1 MSCAAAADAL
11 GLLPSADPFAAA
23 VAAVAAAAVVVAGV
37 AVVAVLVLVV
47 VVVLLLVAVLV
58 MVLLLVLMLLMLP
71 CRKHV
76 HYGCATQH
84 HHYRKHVHT
93 VCLLPTSL
101 RTSTTTIAPIPPILM
116 TTGACC

>member
-1 MSCAAAADAL
+1 MLS
-11 GLLPSADPFAAA
+11 LLVGGKVNPNT
-23 VAAVAAAAVVVAGV
+23 
-37 AVVAVLVLVV
+37 AVLLLLLAELILAVLLL
-47 VVVLLLVAVLV
+47 LLLVAVLV

-116 TTGACC
+116 TTVAASPMQQAS